1 MPEMTLAHTL
11 YKEIIPAVLQV
22 ELKRGEQETP
32 FSSSIGS
39 IRVVYGIPVL
49 VQILTAL
56 GKDTLERSQ
65 YSYYSGGSSRRSVL
79 SHLLKVCR
87 PAPEETAADLGRAL
101 QGTDITKKR
110 LVEMAMYAEQWIPMV
125 EEYLNLPGFKSGCY
139 YFMAHTS
146 EWMDEYARSV
156 IARYTPLSPEELRD
170 GAFDI
175 HWFFEAYEKLGEE
188 NFKLLYDAAKYSSSG
203 TAPWPCQKVC
213 GCSPGKYQ
221 V

>member
-170 GAFDI
+170 GA
-175 HWFFEAYEKLGEE
+175 LGP
-188 NFKLLYDAAKYSSSG
+188 A
-203 TAPWPCQKVC
+203 
-213 GCSPGKYQ
+213 
-221 V
+221 

>member
-1 MPEMTLAHTL
+1 MTLAHTL
-11 YKEIIPAVLQV
+11 YKEIVPAVLQV

-87 PAPEETAADLGRAL
+87 PAPEETAQTWAARSRGPTSQKASGGDGHVCRAV
-101 QGTDITKKR
+101 DP
-110 LVEMAMYAEQWIPMV
+110 LVENI
-125 EEYLNLPGFKSGCY
+125 
-139 YFMAHTS
+139 
-146 EWMDEYARSV
+146 
-156 IARYTPLSPEELRD
+156 
-170 GAFDI
+170 
-175 HWFFEAYEKLGEE
+175 
-188 NFKLLYDAAKYSSSG
+188 
-203 TAPWPCQKVC
+203 
-213 GCSPGKYQ
+213 
-221 V
+221 

>member
-1 MPEMTLAHTL
+1 MYKRQTLAHTL

-79 SHLLKVCR
+79 RHLLKVCR

-125 EEYLNLPGFKSGCY
+125 EEYFC
-139 YFMAHTS
+139 
-146 EWMDEYARSV
+146 
-156 IARYTPLSPEELRD
+156 
-170 GAFDI
+170 
-175 HWFFEAYEKLGEE
+175 
-188 NFKLLYDAAKYSSSG
+188 LLYTSADRGFLEYVTDRSRVAFPWTMIDKITPRPGQDVLKILEEDGLTGMEPVVTAKNTDVYKRQG
-203 TAPWPCQKVC
+203 
-213 GCSPGKYQ
+213 
-221 V
+221 

>member
-11 YKEIIPAVLQV
+11 YKEIVPAVLQV

-79 SHLLKVCR
+79 SHLLKVR
-87 PAPEETAADLGRAL
+87 R
-101 QGTDITKKR
+101 KKR
-110 LVEMAMYAEQWIPMV
+110 QQIWA
-125 EEYLNLPGFKSGCY
+125 
-139 YFMAHTS
+139 
-146 EWMDEYARSV
+146 ARSRGPTSQKSV
-156 IARYTPLSPEELRD
+156 LWRWPCMQ
-170 GAFDI
+170 
-175 HWFFEAYEKLGEE
+175 
-188 NFKLLYDAAKYSSSG
+188 SSG
-203 TAPWPCQKVC
+203 SPWWRNI
-213 GCSPGKYQ
+213 
-221 V
+221 